1 MGNSSRSA
9 DTVLVSEFSI
19 LRRKAFS
26 WVNRLCSILPRKLS
40 LGKQQKE
47 SAKCS
52 IESVARIKFRWLRP
66 WLRAPGQKEQAS
78 GFFLKAGSGIAGES
92 APLAIDA
99 SPGVAASAN
108 VCRN

>member
-19 LRRKAFS
+19 LRKKAFS

-47 SAKCS
+47 SAKGS
-52 IESVARIKFRWLRP
+52 I
-66 WLRAPGQKEQAS
+66 
-78 GFFLKAGSGIAGES
+78 
-92 APLAIDA
+92 
-99 SPGVAASAN
+99 
-108 VCRN
+108 